1 MSPLKPDISVKKVT
15 DLDLQKLW
23 RSRKRGLL
31 LDADNSLIPYATM
44 ELPDSYRT
52 WLDDA
57 LARGFSIVVFTN
69 NFRKRAMLIQ
79 ELVGLP
85 VVYGWVKPWPWG
97 MARAV
102 KKLGMP
108 KERILLVGD
117 QLFTD
122 ILGAKV
128 AGVSSALVDPLAAK
142 EHAWTRLMR
151 RLERLAGR

>member
-1 MSPLKPDISVKKVT
+1 MGPLKPDISIRKLT
-15 DLDLQKLW
+15 DLDLPGLW
-23 RSRKRGLL
+23 KSGIRGLL
-31 LDADNSLIPYATM
+31 LDADNSLIPYGTM
-44 ELPDSYRT
+44 SLPDGYRT

-57 LARGFSIVVFTN
+57 LAQGFSIVVLTN
-69 NFRKRAMLIQ
+69 NFKRRATLIKR
-79 ELVGLP
+79 LIGLP

-97 MARAV
+97 MAKAV
-102 KKLGMP
+102 KELGMP

-122 ILGAKV
+122 VLGAKV
-128 AGVSSALVDPLAAK
+128 AGLSSALVDPLAAK

>member
-23 RSRKRGLL
+23 RSGKRGLL

-44 ELPDSYRT
+44 ALPDSYRT

-79 ELVGLP
+79 ACRPARRLRLGETMAVGD
-85 VVYGWVKPWPWG
+85 GQG
-97 MARAV
+97 REEARNAE
-102 KKLGMP
+102 G
-108 KERILLVGD
+108 RILLVGD
-117 QLFTD
+117 QLFTASWGRKSRGVV
-122 ILGAKV
+122 GAR
-128 AGVSSALVDPLAAK
+128 GPS
-142 EHAWTRLMR
+142 
-151 RLERLAGR
+151 GR